1 MTHPSD
7 DEGETRI
14 GGDRVGPYR
23 TTMTVGRGGMA
34 NVLEAVD
41 TRTGETVALKVL
53 HANTAAHSEA
63 VARFA
68 REGRAL
74 QNFNHANIVKVFE
87 HGVTDDGDAYIAME
101 LLRGMTLAELV
112 RREGRL
118 PPSRAVALV
127 KDVAK
132 ALATV
137 HARGL
142 IHRDIKPENIFV
154 TELDTPRE
162 HAKLIDFG
170 VARVTEAELGE
181 HSIAYTR
188 VGVAIGSVA
197 FMAPEQRN
205 PDEVEPAT
213 DVFALGVTLYEAVT
227 GKLPYDGDTIA
238 AQVSARAKG
247 AIIPLTKRV
256 PNVAWPAG
264 LEPLLRR
271 MLAPDRAARPNGGLA
286 ALRELS
292 ALESTL
298 SGAGSGSV
306 TGMSAYPPPPVTGRS
321 MRPPSMPDLGSA
333 FGPSLRAGS
342 LPSIHPPAHPSS
354 GGQGLGNVSS
364 GAGAGM
370 RAPGRTPIAGLL
382 VLIALV
388 GIVCATA
395 AAWVGMHR

>member
-14 GGDRVGPYR
+14 GGERVGPYR
-23 TTMTVGRGGMA
+23 TTVTVGRGGMA

-118 PPSRAVALV
+118 PPARAVALV

-238 AQVSARAKG
+238 AQVTARAKG
-247 AIIPLTKRV
+247 AIIPLAKRV
-256 PNVAWPAG
+256 PNATWPAG

-286 ALRELS
+286 ALRELA

-298 SGAGSGSV
+298 SGGGSV
-306 TGMSAYPPPPVTGRS
+306 TGPSAFPPPPVTGQS
-321 MRPPSMPDLGSA
+321 MRPPSMPDLVGA
-333 FGPSLRAGS
+333 FGPALRAGR
-342 LPSIHPPAHPSS
+342 LPSIHPPARPSS
-354 GGQGLGNVSS
+354 GGHGLDHGSM

-370 RAPGRTPIAGLL
+370 RAPGRTPGVAGLL
-382 VLIALV
+382 LLIALV
-388 GIVCATA
+388 GIVCAAA